1 MESMSAQNVTELEGK
16 PKGWK
21 MGVWNWYL
29 SQNGNWLEK
38 QRGIL
43 ILATIMVAAVSFY
56 SALHPPGG
64 TFSNSDNGT
73 LGNAVQTE
81 VDMDNFSSFLTLNTI
96 IMVISLMILVVL
108 LSGIPLRN
116 KFCLWV
122 LNLATLCIMFF
133 VTVVYLQEIAHMSP
147 DTWVNGT
154 TQIMCFV
161 WMLLCLL
168 AAFIHTIFFIIWVV
182 RKSTRARGITRNHD

>member
-1 MESMSAQNVTELEGK
+1 MESMSPQNVTELESK
-16 PKGWK
+16 PKGWTAR
-21 MGVWNWYL
+21 VWNWYL
-29 SQNGNWLEK
+29 SNNGNWLEK

-56 SALHPPGG
+56 SALHPP
-64 TFSNSDNGT
+64 
-73 LGNAVQTE
+73 VQTE
-81 VDMDNFSSFLTLNTI
+81 VDMDDFSSFLTLNTI

-108 LSGIPLRN
+108 LSGVPLQN

-133 VTVVYLQEIAHMSP
+133 VTVEYLQEIAHMSP
-147 DTWVNGT
+147 DTWVNET
-154 TQIMCFV
+154 TTIMCFA

-182 RKSTRARGITRNHD
+182 RKLTRTRGMTRNNDSVRV